1 MRLAVARQQGLDEAT
16 IADADGDGANLTD
29 AQRAAV
35 ALAQAEM
42 SAPGDL
48 DPALVTALHR
58 HFDDAQLVELTL
70 DVMKW
75 NYQKIPV
82 ALGVDVEVRPGELTD
97 LRFDADG
104 NWVRPTS

>member
-1 MRLAVARQQGLDEAT
+1 MRLAVARDQGLDEAT
-16 IADADGDGANLTD
+16 IADADGAGESLT
-29 AQRAAV
+29 AAHRAAL
-35 ALAQAEM
+35 ALADAEM
-42 SAPGDL
+42 SAPGSL
-48 DPALVTALHR
+48 TSALAAELREHYT
-58 HFDDAQLVELTL
+58 DQQLIELTL

-104 NWVRPTS
+104 NWVRPSA